1 MVAACLADGD
11 VAAGSAVGYSY
22 GIALQVPFATV
33 AILGPG
39 QVIKRVVAGVLKKFG
54 GMSRD
59 SPAGSS

>member
-39 QVIKRVVAGVLKKFG
+39 QVIKKVVAGVLKKIWW
-54 GMSRD
+54 D
-59 SPAGSS
+59 E